1 MDSLFGYDEVVAD
14 MKRFLTKPSH
24 IYLLGPS
31 GSGKTSL
38 IKNFLNTYFTHHYG
52 ADASKVAATDVFMMN
67 SNQDRGIHTVRNV
80 LLDYVRQPTCK
91 PGTVR
96 WIVIDHMESF
106 PELSQQ
112 ALRRPMELHSHVAC
126 FIFIGTSKQHII
138 PPLLSR
144 CKLITLPDI
153 QLELISDLILEKY
166 NATSDKI
173 PKSSIIWLIT
183 HSIGNIREFCQYIQL
198 IVSYMQKYGSTF
210 SDDEK
215 HRIILEICS
224 IPSFEIY
231 TPFIHAILKQ
241 DKIEIFRR
249 MTQLWLVGESFE
261 DVFETVKKM
270 TDMIG
275 FSSFDEGNKIY
286 EFLMKGWVQY
296 SQGYTTYRSLLTTGI

>member
-1 MDSLFGYDEVVAD
+1 MDTLFGYDDVMKD
-14 MKRFLTKPSH
+14 MNRFLIKPSH

-31 GSGKTSL
+31 GSGKTTL
-38 IKNFLNTYFTHHYG
+38 IRNFLHLYFTHHYG
-52 ADASKVAATDVFMMN
+52 SDAASMMATDVFMMN

-96 WIVIDHMESF
+96 WIIIDHMESF

-144 CKLITLPDI
+144 CKLIELPDI
-153 QLELISDLILEKY
+153 QLEYISAQIMKKY
-166 NATSDKI
+166 DATPDKI
-173 PKSSIIWLIT
+173 PDKSVIWLIT
-183 HSIGNIREFCQYIQL
+183 HSIGNIREFCQYVQL
-198 IVSYMQKYGSTF
+198 IVKYMNTYKYILN
-210 SDDEK
+210 DDKK
-215 HRIILEICS
+215 HDIILEICS

-231 TPFIHAILKQ
+231 MPFIQAILKQ
-241 DKIEIFRR
+241 DKIETFRNITR
-249 MTQLWLVGESFE
+249 LWMLGESFE
-261 DVFETVKKM
+261 DVFETVKRM

-275 FSSFDEGNKIY
+275 FTSFDEGNKIY
-286 EFLMKGWVQY
+286 SFLMKGWVQY
-296 SQGYTTYRSLLTTGI
+296 SQGYTTYRSLLTTAI

>member
-1 MDSLFGYDEVVAD
+1 MDTLFGYDGVTTE
-14 MKRFLTKPSH
+14 MKRFLTNPSH

-38 IKNFLNTYFTHHYG
+38 IKNFLYTYFAHHYG
-52 ADASKVAATDVFMMN
+52 DDAAKMMATDVFMMN

-144 CKLITLPDI
+144 CKLIQLPDI
-153 QLELISDLILEKY
+153 QLEQISSNLLKKF
-166 NATSDKI
+166 NATCDKI
-173 PKSSIIWLIT
+173 PEQSIIWLIT
-183 HSIGNIREFCQYIQL
+183 HSVGNIREFCQYIQL
-198 IVSYMQKYGSTF
+198 IVSYMDIYGSKLNN
-210 SDDEK
+210 DQK
-215 HRIILEICS
+215 HQLILEICS

-231 TPFIHAILKQ
+231 MPFINSILTQ
-241 DKIEIFRR
+241 DRVEIFKN
-249 MTQLWLVGESFE
+249 MTRLWMVGESFE

-275 FSSFDEGNKIY
+275 FASFDEGNKIY
-286 EFLMKGWVQY
+286 KFLMKGWVQY
-296 SQGYTTYRSLLTTGI
+296 SQGYTTYRSLLTTAL